1 MFEKIRNYEK
11 IGNHLLVWT
20 GCSDDRGMSSEMC
33 KFPTGSECPG
43 DIALHQECFAAFAL
57 I

>member
-20 GCSDDRGMSSEMC
+20 GCSDDRGMSPEMC